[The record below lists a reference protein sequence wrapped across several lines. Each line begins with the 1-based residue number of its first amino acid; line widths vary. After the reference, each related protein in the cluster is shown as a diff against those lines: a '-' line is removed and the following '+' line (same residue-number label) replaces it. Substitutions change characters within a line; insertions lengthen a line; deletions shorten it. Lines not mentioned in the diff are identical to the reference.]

1 MSGWRKRQ
9 IEDLKME
16 KVVRNGLVAVLISP
30 NFGAGWSTWNPLKPE
45 LLFDPAVVAMVEDG
59 TDFKT
64 IEAYCEAKYPP
75 HGYFGGADDLVIEWV
90 PVGTQFKVHE
100 YDGSE
105 TLEVKEAMEWIT
117 A

>member
-16 KVVRNGLVAVLISP
+16 KVIKSGLVAVLISP
-30 NFGAGWSTWNPLKPE
+30 DFGAGWSTWNPTCPE
-45 LLFDPAVVAMVEDG
+45 IIFDPVVVGMVEDG
-59 TDFKT
+59 TDSKT
-64 IEAYCEAKYPP
+64 IEAYCEAKYPD
-75 HGYFGGADDLVIEWV
+75 GYFGGVTDLVVQWI
-90 PVGTQFKVHE
+90 PVGTQFRIHE

-105 TLEVKEAMEWIT
+105 TLELKDVLPWII

>member
-16 KVVRNGLVAVLISP
+16 KVIKSGLVAVLISP
-30 NFGAGWSTWNPLKPE
+30 NFGAGWSTWNQLKPE
-45 LLFDPAVVAMVEDG
+45 LLFDPVIVGMVEDG
-59 TDFKT
+59 TDSKT
-64 IEAYCEAKYPP
+64 IEAYCEAKYPD
-75 HGYFGGADDLVIEWV
+75 GYFGGADDLIVQWI
-90 PVGTQFKVHE
+90 PVGTQFRIHE

-105 TLEVKEAMEWIT
+105 TLELKDVLPWIT

>member
-16 KVVRNGLVAVLISP
+16 KVVRNGLVAVLVSP
-30 NFGAGWSTWNPLKPE
+30 GFGAGWSSWNHNIPE
-45 LLFDPAVVAMVEDG
+45 LLFDPVIVGMVEDG
-59 TDFKT
+59 TNSET
-64 IEAYCEAKYPP
+64 IDVYCRAKYSD
-75 HGYFGGADDLVIEWV
+75 GYFGGSEDLIVEWV
-90 PVGTQFKVHE
+90 PVGTQFRVHE

-105 TLEVKEAMEWIT
+105 TLEFKDAIPWVT

>member
-16 KVVRNGLVAVLISP
+16 KVVRNGLVAVLVSP
-30 NFGAGWSTWNPLKPE
+30 GFGAGWSSWNPLKPE

-59 TDFKT
+59 TNAET
-64 IEAYCEAKYPP
+64 ITAYCEAKYPD
-75 HGYFGGADDLVIEWV
+75 GYFGGVTDLEIQWI
-90 PVGTQFKVHE
+90 PVGTQFRIHE

-105 TLEVKEAMEWIT
+105 TLELKDVLPWIT

>member
-16 KVVRNGLVAVLISP
+16 KVVRSGLVAILISP
-30 NFGAGWSTWNPLKPE
+30 DFGAGWSTWNQLKPE
-45 LLFDPAVVAMVEDG
+45 LLFDPVIVGMVEDG
-59 TDFKT
+59 TDSKT
-64 IEAYCEAKYPP
+64 IEAYCEAKYPD
-75 HGYFGGADDLVIEWV
+75 GYFGGADDLIVQWI
-90 PVGTQFKVHE
+90 PVGTQFRIHE

-105 TLEVKEAMEWIT
+105 TLELKDVLPWMT